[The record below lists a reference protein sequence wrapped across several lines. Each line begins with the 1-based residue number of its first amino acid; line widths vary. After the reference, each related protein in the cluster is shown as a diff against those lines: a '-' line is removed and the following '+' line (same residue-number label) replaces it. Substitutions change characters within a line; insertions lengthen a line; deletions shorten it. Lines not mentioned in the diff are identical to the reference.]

1 MKKVSNYIRDKGIE
15 RILEECNSNL
25 RMVKAH
31 LIRECELPDDY
42 DLWPTINLFKK
53 HIKENKT
60 SVKNYLLEE
69 ISEKM
74 KGNFYDTEKHK
85 EELWQI
91 QTCSRKLGG

>member
-15 RILEECNSNL
+15 CILKECNSNL
-25 RMVKAH
+25 KMVKLH
-31 LIRECELPDDY
+31 LIRECELPQDY
-42 DLWPTINLFKK
+42 DLWPTINLFKQYL
-53 HIKENKT
+53 KEYKT
-60 SVKNYLLEE
+60 SKKTYLLEE

-91 QTCSRKLGG
+91 QTCSEKLGS

>member
-15 RILEECNSNL
+15 CILEECNSNL

-31 LIRECELPDDY
+31 LIRECELPDEY

-53 HIKENKT
+53 HLKEKKT
-60 SVKNYLLEE
+60 SVKNRLLEE
-69 ISEKM
+69 IREKIQ
-74 KGNFYDTEKHK
+74 GDYYDTKQK

-91 QTCSRKLGG
+91 QTCSKKLGG